1 MTIKTSTLTA
11 GTFVR
16 ITYGRGTQTFLVEQ
30 VSAKGKVTG
39 QRFFATGNGW
49 TKASLAI
56 DDYRIIEI
64 LDAKPAGMPAPLE
77 IAQTRR
83 QIEDARAETWRRSRP
98 VKVSI
103 AGRPAMETNVGA
115 ILDSCTDEAFLEDVD
130 AVARGWED
138 EARTGG
144 GSAPRIIV
152 TQSDNL
158 VR

>member
-1 MTIKTSTLTA
+1 MSKIKTASLET

-16 ITYGRGTQTFLVEQ
+16 IAYGRGTQAFFVEKI
-30 VSAKGKVTG
+30 SAKGKVTG
-39 QRFFATGNGW
+39 QRFFATGHGW

-56 DDYRIIEI
+56 DDYRILEV
-64 LDAKPAGMPAPLE
+64 LSAKPAGIPAPLE
-77 IAQTRR
+77 IAQSRR
-83 QIEDARAETWRRSRP
+83 ELEEASAVAWRRSRP

-103 AGRPAMETNVGA
+103 AGAPAIETTVGA
-115 ILDSCTDEAFLEDVD
+115 IADSCTVESFLEDVD

-138 EARTGG
+138 EADNGAG
-144 GSAPRIIV
+144 IIV